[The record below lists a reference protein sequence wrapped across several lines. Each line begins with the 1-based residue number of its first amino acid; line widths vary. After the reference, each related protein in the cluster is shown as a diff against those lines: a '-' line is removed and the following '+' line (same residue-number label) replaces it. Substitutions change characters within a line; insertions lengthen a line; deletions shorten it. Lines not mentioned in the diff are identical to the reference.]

1 MRASIALSTLLGAGA
16 IAQPHLKHAGP
27 HHHNH
32 KRDQVEYYQEG
43 NKMVEEHIHDVY
55 VSVTAGQPS
64 STTAMPVVAQEKV
77 AIQPVSPAATP
88 TSVAVVGKHAVHNHY
103 YQQAAPQVHSSNVV
117 VAASPPSVTPVAAPA
132 AVPVKAY
139 VAPKPSTSVT
149 ASVASSPSSSADKPS
164 TSVTAPVASS
174 PPSSADNT
182 YWSTSPMS
190 PISGGGGSD
199 VLTAANKWRT
209 LWMTNTTDFVWSDTL
224 AHNAYL
230 TATEAIFTAPDPK
243 TGQPVK
249 HNEGGAK
256 EMNHNINSG
265 SNGQCEAS
273 GMGNVAMNPKAN
285 GLTPF
290 EEAWLMW
297 LCEKRT
303 PAISDTCIKLGYG
316 ECFPTPDNQCDGHAQ
331 IIEGSFTQLGCYY
344 MNATNSDGTPYKDSA
359 GNWINGYA
367 GIWTCDFG
375 F

>member
-1 MRASIALSTLLGAGA
+1 MRASIALSALLGAGA
-16 IAQPHLKHAGP
+16 IAQPHLKHAGLHRP
-27 HHHNH
+27 NH
-32 KRDQVEYYQEG
+32 RRDQVDYYQQG
-43 NKMVEEHIHDVY
+43 NEMVEEHIVDVY
-55 VSVTAGQPS
+55 VSATVGQPS
-64 STTAMPVVAQEKV
+64 PPTAVPAVAQEKV

-88 TSVAVVGKHAVHNHY
+88 TSVAVVGKHVVHNHD
-103 YQQAAPQVHSSNVV
+103 YQQAAPQVQSSNVV
-117 VAASPPSVTPVAAPA
+117 IAAPPPSVTPVAAPA

-139 VAPKPSTSVT
+139 VAPKPSTSV
-149 ASVASSPSSSADKPS
+149 A
-164 TSVTAPVASS
+164 APVASS
-174 PPSSADNT
+174 PPSSGDNT

-209 LWMTNTTDFVWSDTL
+209 LWMKNTTDFVWSSTL

-230 TATEAIFTAPDPK
+230 TATEAVFTTPDPV
-243 TGQPVK
+243 TGAPVK

-256 EMNHNINSG
+256 EMNHNIDRPG

-273 GMGNVAMNPKAN
+273 GEGNVAMNPKAN

-297 LCEKRT
+297 ICEKRNA
-303 PAISDTCIKLGYG
+303 AISDTCQKLGYG
-316 ECFPTPDNQCDGHAQ
+316 ECFPTPTNECDGHAK

-344 MNATNSDGTPYKDSA
+344 MNATSSNRTPYKDSA

-367 GIWTCDFG
+367 GIWTCDFA